1 MNNNSTAKAV
11 LDAGKTLSPGWRE
24 RRSPD
29 ACQPAIFFLAHG
41 MRSNQE
47 KKNDLATRVAWMY
60 YVAKQT
66 QQDIATA
73 LDLSRPTVNRL
84 IAQATDRGLVTVR
97 FNHPLGEC
105 VELAERLCKR
115 FSLSFCEIAPLEP
128 EFSGSPLESIA
139 TVGAAVLER
148 YLADPKLAV
157 LATGSGRTL
166 RAVIDG
172 AAEIR
177 LPNLKVISITGSV
190 ALDGSFS
197 RYNAGLRTADLTGG
211 KHFLLPV
218 PLVAESPEAKER
230 WCAHELYHRVQTLYA
245 QSDVALIGVGP
256 IAAKCPMVE
265 DGFITRQEAEDLV
278 SLGAVGDVLGWP
290 LDRNGKLVGSAVA
303 ERVTSMPLPTLASR
317 PVIAFAGGEARVQAI
332 LAALRGHWIS
342 GLVTDQQT
350 ARRLLIL

>member
-1 MNNNSTAKAV
+1 M
-11 LDAGKTLSPGWRE
+11 SPNRPN
-24 RRSPD
+24 RI
-29 ACQPAIFFLAHG
+29 C
-41 MRSNQE
+41 
-47 KKNDLATRVAWMY
+47 
-60 YVAKQT
+60 
-66 QQDIATA
+66 ATA

-84 IAQATDRGLVTVR
+84 IAQATDRGLVTIR

-105 VELAERLCKR
+105 VELAEQLSKR
-115 FSLSFCEIAPLEP
+115 FSLGFCEVAPFEP

-148 YLADPKLAV
+148 YLAKPKLAV
-157 LATGSGRTL
+157 LATGAGRTL

-172 AAEIR
+172 AAEVR
-177 LPNLKVISITGSV
+177 LPALKVLSITGSV
-190 ALDGSFS
+190 ALDGSFN

-230 WCAHELYHRVQTLYA
+230 WCSHELYRLVQTFYA
-245 QSDVALIGVGP
+245 QSDVALIGIGP
-256 IAAKCPMVE
+256 IAAKCPLVE
-265 DGFITRQEAEDLV
+265 DGFITRQEAEELV

-290 LDRNGKLVGSAVA
+290 LDRNGKPVPSAVT
-303 ERVTSMPLPTLASR
+303 ERVTSMPLATLASR
-317 PVIAFAGGEARVQAI
+317 PVIAFAGGDERVQAI

-350 ARRLLIL
+350 ARQLLVL